1 RPWRLVWDLKSAI
14 AAGAACGTV
23 GIFYSGIAQ
32 LSDDM
37 SHTRLAM
44 VTLAV
49 IVVTTIWLVAYNRLW
64 ETPAGPFSRR
74 RFTIY
79 NTSSIA
85 TVTISIVCMYAV
97 LLLVVMTCSAIV
109 IPPAFLS
116 NLLGHS
122 VEFMAYVNLTWL
134 SASMGMVAG
143 ALGSSFDSTDAI
155 RAALY
160 SQREAARRQQ
170 ASEQSDDG

>member
-1 RPWRLVWDLKSAI
+1 LVLCFPVS
-14 AAGAACGTV
+14 V
-23 GIFYSGIAQ
+23 SLYSFPTRRS
-32 LSDDM
+32 SD
-37 SHTRLAM
+37 
-44 VTLAV
+44 
-49 IVVTTIWLVAYNRLW
+49 LVAYNRLW

-97 LLLVVMTCSAIV
+97 LVLVLLAGSAIV

-116 NLLGHS
+116 NQLGHS
-122 VEFMAYVNLTWL
+122 VGFMAYVDLTWL
-134 SASMGMVAG
+134 SASLGMVAG
-143 ALGSSFDSTDAI
+143 ALGASLESTDPC

-170 ASEQSDDG
+170 ASEQPESDDR